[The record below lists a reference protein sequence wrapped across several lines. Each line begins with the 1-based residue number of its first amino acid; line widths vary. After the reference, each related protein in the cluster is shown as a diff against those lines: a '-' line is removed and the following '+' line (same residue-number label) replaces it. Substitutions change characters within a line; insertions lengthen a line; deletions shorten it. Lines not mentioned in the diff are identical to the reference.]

1 MEENKEEIR
10 NLRKELQAKQNEMKQ
25 LKLHIDI
32 LQEKDL
38 TRKMERRLQ
47 LSSLNNKNT
56 GSRNYDRNS
65 FLGGNS
71 EDEFDEE
78 KQEYDQKDWRRKN
91 NVMEWKDL
99 LKRDEILQQTSTSG
113 HRDHSSPKR
122 NSNSSKPPR
131 NNNKQMVLA
140 HAQQKNSQSTQSPSS
155 YHKNRKEERTPSPAH
170 RSEEIVDNIDHF
182 LRMNAME
189 EVMDSEVLEMTQ
201 NYETEDREDSGKHK
215 RMRTSNNYDN
225 SEPTTGENEGKSKK
239 ESIKAP
245 IRASDL
251 VKEIAFKN
259 LEQSF
264 TTGSPSPLR
273 LRSVLKED
281 YSPSRVKVNRLQQI
295 YEKVSN
301 KSK

>member
-56 GSRNYDRNS
+56 SSRTYDRNS
-65 FLGGNS
+65 FLGENS

-78 KQEYDQKDWRRKN
+78 KHEYDQKDWRRKN

-99 LKRDEILQQTSTSG
+99 LKRDEIFQQTSPSG
-113 HRDHSSPKR
+113 HHTSPNR
-122 NSNSSKPPR
+122 NSNSGKPPR
-131 NNNKQMVLA
+131 NNKQMVLA
-140 HAQQKNSQSTQSPSS
+140 HAQQKNSRSTLSKSS
-155 YHKNRKEERTPSPAH
+155 YHKSRKEERTPSPAH
-170 RSEEIVDNIDHF
+170 RSEEIVDNVDHF

-189 EVMDSEVLEMTQ
+189 EVMDREVLELTQ
-201 NYETEDREDSGKHK
+201 KYETEDLEDVSKHK
-215 RMRTSNNYDN
+215 RMRTSNNYEN
-225 SEPTTGENEGKSKK
+225 AEPTLGENEVKSKK
-239 ESIKAP
+239 ENIKAP
-245 IRASDL
+245 VRASDL

-264 TTGSPSPLR
+264 TSDSPSPLR